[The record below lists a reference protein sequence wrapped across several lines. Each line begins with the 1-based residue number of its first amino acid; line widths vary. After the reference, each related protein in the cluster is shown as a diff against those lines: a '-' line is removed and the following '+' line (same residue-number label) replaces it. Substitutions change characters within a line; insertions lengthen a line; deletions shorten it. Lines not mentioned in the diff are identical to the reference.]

1 MAKVNENQESIE
13 KFIQMYEE
21 GIPNKE
27 IGDYFGIKPNT
38 VCYWA
43 KKLGCK
49 MRGSGKKNKYQ
60 NPFENQS
67 PERDYWLGYLFADGH
82 IQRGVIDLYSV
93 DLEVI
98 EAYKN
103 FVKGIGTITTENY
116 IVNSGEI
123 HTIYKYHIY
132 SVDISEWFINE
143 FNVSSTKHHNLNPI
157 VDINWDI
164 IRGYFDG
171 DGSAHK
177 VRGFT
182 LNSSSEV
189 WIQRIWDYI
198 KEELDIEAK
207 INQYLECYKLCVWSK
222 DDLSKLIPKLYQ
234 NDTFCL
240 ERKKIK
246 FEPFISNDNRKLGE
260 LREDWDVNPQPSQP
274 LTKLEG
280 SETND

>member
-1 MAKVNENQESIE
+1 MAKVNENQESVK

-27 IGDYFGIKPNT
+27 IGDYFGIKSNT

-49 MRGSGKKNKYQ
+49 MRGSGKRNKFH
-60 NPFENQS
+60 NPFEKAS

-82 IQRGVIDLYSV
+82 VHRGVIDLYST
-93 DLEVI
+93 DKEVI
-98 EAYKN
+98 DSYQKFIGN
-103 FVKGIGTITTENY
+103 IGTLTSESY
-116 IVNSGEI
+116 QVQSGET
-123 HTIYKYHIY
+123 HTIFKHHIY
-132 SVDISEWFINE
+132 SVELSEWFMNE
-143 FNVSSTKHHNLNPI
+143 FNIDSTKHHNLNPSI
-157 VDINWDI
+157 NINWDI

-177 VRGFT
+177 IRGFS
-182 LNSSSEV
+182 LNSSSV
-189 WIQRIWDYI
+189 LWINRLHDFI
-198 KEELDIEAK
+198 KEELNIEAK
-207 INQYLECYKLCVWSK
+207 VNQYLECYKLCVWSK
-222 DDLSKLIPKLYQ
+222 EDLFKLIPKLYQ
-234 NDTFCL
+234 NNTFCI
-240 ERKKIK
+240 ERKKIR

-260 LREDWDVNPQPSQP
+260 LREDCDVNPQPSQP

>member
-1 MAKVNENQESIE
+1 MAKINENQESIE
-13 KFIQMYEE
+13 KFIQMYDN

-49 MRGSGKKNKYQ
+49 MRGSGRKNKYH
-60 NPFENQS
+60 NPFEPKS

-93 DLEVI
+93 DLDVI

-103 FVKGIGTITTENY
+103 FVQGIGTITTENY
-116 IVNSGEI
+116 TVTSGEI

-132 SVDISEWFINE
+132 SVDISEWFMNE
-143 FNVSSTKHHNLNPI
+143 FNISSTKHHNLNPSI
-157 VDINWDI
+157 GINWDI
-164 IRGYFDG
+164 LRGYFDG

-182 LNSSSEV
+182 LNSSSEI
-189 WIQRIWDYI
+189 WINRIWNFI

-207 INQYLECYKLCVWSK
+207 INQYLECYKLCIWSK
-222 DDLSKLIPKLYQ
+222 EDLTKLIPKLYQ
-234 NDTFCL
+234 NNTFCL
-240 ERKKIK
+240 ARKKIK

-260 LREDWDVNPQPSQP
+260 LREDCEVNPQPSRR
-274 LTKLEG
+274 LTTLEG
-280 SETND
+280 SETNG

>member
-13 KFIQMYEE
+13 KFIQMYEK
-21 GIPNKE
+21 GISNKE

-49 MRGSGKKNKYQ
+49 MRGSGKKNKYH
-60 NPFENQS
+60 NPFEQQS

-93 DLEVI
+93 DIEVI
-98 EAYKN
+98 ESYKN
-103 FVKGIGTITTENY
+103 FVQGIGTITTENY
-116 IVNSGEI
+116 TVNSGEI

-132 SVDISEWFINE
+132 SVDISEWFMNE
-143 FNVSSTKHHNLNPI
+143 FNISSTKHHNLNPSI
-157 VDINWDI
+157 DINWDI
-164 IRGYFDG
+164 LRGYFDG

-182 LNSSSEV
+182 LNSSSEI
-189 WIQRIWDYI
+189 WIKRIWNFI

-207 INQYLECYKLCVWSK
+207 INQYLECYKLCIWSK
-222 DDLSKLIPKLYQ
+222 EDLIKLIPKLYQ
-234 NDTFCL
+234 NNTFCL

-260 LREDWDVNPQPSQP
+260 LREDCDVNPQPSQP

>member
-1 MAKVNENQESIE
+1 MAKINENQESIE
-13 KFIQMYEE
+13 KFIQMYDN

-49 MRGSGKKNKYQ
+49 MRGSGRKNKYH
-60 NPFENQS
+60 NPFEHKS

-103 FVKGIGTITTENY
+103 FVQGIGTITTENY
-116 IVNSGEI
+116 TVNSGEI

-132 SVDISEWFINE
+132 SVDISEWFMTE
-143 FNVSSTKHHNLNPI
+143 FNISSTKHHNLDPSI
-157 VDINWDI
+157 DINWDI

-182 LNSSSEV
+182 LNSSSEI
-189 WIQRIWDYI
+189 WINRIWTFI
-198 KEELDIEAK
+198 KEELNIEAK
-207 INQYLECYKLCVWSK
+207 INQYLECYKLCIWSK
-222 DDLSKLIPKLYQ
+222 EDLAKFIPKLYQ
-234 NDTFCL
+234 NNTFYL

-260 LREDWDVNPQPSQP
+260 LREDCDVNPQPSQP

>member
-1 MAKVNENQESIE
+1 MGKVNENQESIE
-13 KFIQMYEE
+13 KFIQMYEKR
-21 GIPNKE
+21 IPNKE
-27 IGDYFGIKPNT
+27 IGDYFGIKSNT

-49 MRGSGKKNKYQ
+49 MRGSGKKNKYH
-60 NPFENQS
+60 NPFERQS

-93 DLEVI
+93 DVEVI

-103 FVKGIGTITTENY
+103 FVQGIGTITTENY
-116 IVNSGEI
+116 TVNSGEI

-132 SVDISEWFINE
+132 SVDISEWFMNE
-143 FNVSSTKHHNLNPI
+143 FSISFTKHHNLDPSI
-157 VDINWDI
+157 DINWDI
-164 IRGYFDG
+164 IKGYFDG

-182 LNSSSEV
+182 LNSSSKI
-189 WIQRIWDYI
+189 WINRIWNFI

-207 INQYLECYKLCVWSK
+207 INQYLECYKLCIWSK
-222 DDLSKLIPKLYQ
+222 EDLTKFIPKLYQ
-234 NDTFCL
+234 NNTFCL

-260 LREDWDVNPQPSQP
+260 LREDCDVNPHPSQP

>member
-1 MAKVNENQESIE
+1 MTKVNENQESIE
-13 KFIQMYEE
+13 KFIQMYES

-27 IGDYFGIKPNT
+27 IGECFGIKSNT

-49 MRGSGKKNKYQ
+49 MRGSGRKNNFP
-60 NPFENQS
+60 NPFEKQS
-67 PERDYWLGYLFADGH
+67 TERDYWLGYLFADGH

-93 DLEVI
+93 DVEVI

-103 FVKGIGTITTENY
+103 FVQGIGTITSEKY
-116 IVNSGEI
+116 LVNSGET

-132 SVDISEWFINE
+132 SVDISEWFMRE
-143 FNVSSTKHHNLNPI
+143 FNISSTKHHNLDPNI
-157 VDINWDI
+157 TINWDI

-182 LNSSSEV
+182 LNSSSEI
-189 WIQRIWDYI
+189 WIQRIWNFI
-198 KEELDIEAK
+198 KEELGIEAK
-207 INQYLECYKLCVWSK
+207 INQYLECYKLCIWAK
-222 DDLSKLIPKLYQ
+222 TDLAKLIPKLYQ
-234 NDTFCL
+234 NNTFCL
-240 ERKKIK
+240 ERKKLR
-246 FEPFISNDNRKLGE
+246 FEPFISNDDRKLGE
-260 LREDWDVNPQPSQP
+260 LREDWDVNSQPSTS
-274 LTKLEG
+274 LTTCEG

>member
-1 MAKVNENQESIE
+1 MAKINENQESIE
-13 KFIQMYEE
+13 KFIQMYDE

-49 MRGSGKKNKYQ
+49 MKGSGKKNKYH
-60 NPFENQS
+60 NPFEQQS

-82 IQRGVIDLYSV
+82 VQRGVIDLYSV

-98 EAYKN
+98 EAYKT
-103 FVKGIGTITTENY
+103 FVQGIGTITTEDY
-116 IVNSGEI
+116 PVNSGEI

-143 FNVSSTKHHNLNPI
+143 FSISSTKHHNLDPSI
-157 VDINWDI
+157 DINWDI
-164 IRGYFDG
+164 IKGYFDG

-189 WIQRIWDYI
+189 WINRIWNFI
-198 KEELDIEAK
+198 REELGIEAK
-207 INQYLECYKLCVWSK
+207 INQCLECYKLCIWSK
-222 DDLSKLIPKLYQ
+222 EDLTKFIPKLYQ
-234 NDTFCL
+234 NNTFCL

-246 FEPFISNDNRKLGE
+246 FEPFISNGNRKLGE
-260 LREDWDVNPQPSQP
+260 LREDCDVNPQPSQR
-274 LTKLEG
+274 LTTLEG
-280 SETND
+280 SETNG

>member
-1 MAKVNENQESIE
+1 MAKINENQESIE
-13 KFIQMYEE
+13 KFIQMYDK

-49 MRGSGKKNKYQ
+49 MRGSGKKNKYH
-60 NPFENQS
+60 NPFKQQS

-93 DLEVI
+93 DIEVI

-103 FVKGIGTITTENY
+103 FVQGIGTITTENY
-116 IVNSGEI
+116 TVNSGEI

-132 SVDISEWFINE
+132 SVDISEWFMNE
-143 FNVSSTKHHNLNPI
+143 FSISSTKHHNLDPSI
-157 VDINWDI
+157 DINWDI
-164 IRGYFDG
+164 IKGYFDG

-189 WIQRIWDYI
+189 WINRIWNFI

-207 INQYLECYKLCVWSK
+207 VNQYLECYKLCIWSK
-222 DDLSKLIPKLYQ
+222 EDLEKFIPKLYQ

-260 LREDWDVNPQPSQP
+260 LREDCDVNPQPSQP

>member
-1 MAKVNENQESIE
+1 MGKVNENQESIE
-13 KFIQMYEE
+13 KFIQMYEK

-27 IGDYFGIKPNT
+27 IGDYFGIKSNT

-49 MRGSGKKNKYQ
+49 MRGSGKKNKYH
-60 NPFENQS
+60 NPFEQQS
-67 PERDYWLGYLFADGH
+67 SERDYWLGYLFADGH

-93 DLEVI
+93 DIEVI

-103 FVKGIGTITTENY
+103 FVQGIGTITTENY
-116 IVNSGEI
+116 TVNSGEI

-132 SVDISEWFINE
+132 SVDISEWFMNE
-143 FNVSSTKHHNLNPI
+143 FSISSTKHHNLDPSI
-157 VDINWDI
+157 DINWDI
-164 IRGYFDG
+164 IKGYFDG
-171 DGSAHK
+171 DGSVHK

-182 LNSSSEV
+182 LNSSSKI
-189 WIQRIWDYI
+189 WINRIWDFI

-207 INQYLECYKLCVWSK
+207 INQYLECYKLCIWSK
-222 DDLSKLIPKLYQ
+222 EDLAKFIPKLYQ
-234 NDTFCL
+234 NNTFCL

-260 LREDWDVNPQPSQP
+260 LREDCDVNPQPSQP